1 MVICE
6 PFQRLTFEFY
16 PLLASR
22 WLAFSSQ
29 LKLWSPAQRNDLR
42 SWSYSHREQDRVC
55 HSSESELCVSLFNL
69 SMCHLCIITSPGIR
83 PGKCSCMFIVP
94 MYLGRSWKIGCR
106 VMELVIL
113 PKIGYFSLTRVSLK
127 PPTSQAAVRVSL
139 PLPKDFGGAVTFTLR
154 LG

>member
-1 MVICE
+1 VICE

-29 LKLWSPAQRNDLR
+29 LKLWSPAQQNDLR

-55 HSSESELCVSLFNL
+55 HSSESELCVYLFNL

-113 PKIGYFSLTRVSLK
+113 GKIGYSGLTRVSLK
-127 PPTSQAAVRVSL
+127 PPTSQAAVRVL
-139 PLPKDFGGAVTFTLR
+139 LHLMKDFGGAVTFTLR